1 MGDAVRR
8 TSLAGPA
15 ARLPHR
21 RMALGVATIGLYL
34 RSAIIS
40 FVSDDP
46 SQNGPSVPRRRLLLR
61 IVPIGV
67 FSIVFVMRPDRIAV
81 WHVLVAQALA
91 YLFGG
96 LMGGDLISGF
106 WITGV
111 VGLILLGVFAPDRRA
126 PLRLPG
132 HPSVALLT
140 YALLCSIP
148 AWIYAVMNAELQ
160 RLGSPSD
167 PHVEL
172 HHLVG
177 VAIAALALAGA
188 ALAASLRGEGW
199 RFANAVTAVAAV
211 GLRHR
216 WADLPLG
223 PWGSR
228 RGLVVARASP
238 PASACASSPASRR
251 GGRPCRRDL
260 EATITVPP
268 LRAMAHRRVHGR
280 PLVFVLERLVMRRS
294 GRRRPSTTHPRPARS
309 R

>member
-1 MGDAVRR
+1 MEMRSDARASR
-8 TSLAGPA
+8 GRLLAFRIVGW
-15 ARLPHR
+15 L
-21 RMALGVATIGLYL
+21 LGVATIGLYL
-34 RSAIIS
+34 PFVIIS

-46 SQNGPSVPRRRLLLR
+46 SQTVHRFHVVGSFFG
-61 IVPIGV
+61 IVLIGV
-67 FSIVFVMRPDRIAV
+67 FSIVFVMRPDWIAA

-111 VGLILLGVFAPDRRA
+111 VGLVLLGVFAPDRRA
-126 PLRLPG
+126 LLRLPG

-172 HHLVG
+172 HHWSG

-211 GLRHR
+211 GFGIAGLIFP
-216 WADLPLG
+216 ADPGAPDEAWSWLAIAAG
-223 PWGSR
+223 I
-228 RGLVVARASP
+228 GLWILTRIEA
-238 PASACASSPASRR
+238 
-251 GGRPCRRDL
+251 GR
-260 EATITVPP
+260 EA
-268 LRAMAHRRVHGR
+268 
-280 PLVFVLERLVMRRS
+280 
-294 GRRRPSTTHPRPARS
+294 PST
-309 R
+309 